1 MKTTTTADKEERLY
15 YLSDEDII
23 VAKGALQIFP
33 DLEKQNDKQRKNY
46 GYICALPWMTMVSL
60 TFQQKTK

>member
-33 DLEKQNDKQRKNY
+33 DLEKQNDKQRKKERKNY

-60 TFQQKTK
+60 TFQ